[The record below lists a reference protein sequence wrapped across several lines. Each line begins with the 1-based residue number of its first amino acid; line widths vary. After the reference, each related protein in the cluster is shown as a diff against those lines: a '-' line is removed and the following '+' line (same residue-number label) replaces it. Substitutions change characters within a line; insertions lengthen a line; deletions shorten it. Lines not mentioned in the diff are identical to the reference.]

1 MAVSCFQR
9 TDGALQTK
17 HLLNALA
24 GLAKPVVEIRAPD
37 DLAVFQWSLPF
48 VPGFGLWPSSTISSA
63 VFKHIREVFFERRLV
78 VFGNQHIVAFKPMN
92 LCTQGSLRMHGVQ
105 AQDASFHHRRA

>member
-17 HLLNALA
+17 HLLNALPV
-24 GLAKPVVEIRAPD
+24 LAKPVVEIRATD
-37 DLAVFQWSLPF
+37 DLAVFQSSLPF
-48 VPGFGLWPSSTISSA
+48 VPGFGLLPSSTISSA
-63 VFKHIREVFFERRLV
+63 AFKHIPQPFFNPPFV
-78 VFGNQHIVAFKPMN
+78 AFVKPHIVAFKPMN
-92 LCTQGSLRMHGVQ
+92 LCTQGSVRMHGVQ